1 MDTAGQDIQ
10 EQLRHMLLGICL
22 RLQPLAAQLVELG
35 QGLVDE
41 VPEMQAGALELSRGP
56 PAGPQLPILV

>member
-1 MDTAGQDIQ
+1 MDIAGRVVQ
-10 EQLRHMLLGICL
+10 EQLQHMPLGTCL

-35 QGLVDE
+35 QGLVGK

-56 PAGPQLPILV
+56 PAGLQLPILV